1 MEFRKDFCPAH
12 SDATAIN
19 TLESTSYYQKTWG
32 VDDYLDEFLELVV
45 EVGYTNLRMVVV
57 KFRKGLDP
65 QIQNSI
71 ATMPYGRPLDTSP
84 GDWYK
89 AAKTIDQNQEAN
101 EAFQLASRPAPH
113 PAPCSTPISLV
124 KINPIPVNTDVG
136 LKKNPP
142 PPTCYRCHKTGHKAP
157 DCPDKYDI
165 RMSSVEELEMEIMV
179 RRDVMKME
187 KIPESEK
194 DFIPDNE

>member
-1 MEFRKDFCPAH
+1 MA
-12 SDATAIN
+12 AIN

-32 VDDYLDEFLELVV
+32 VEDYLDEFLELVL
-45 EVGYTNLRMVVV
+45 EAGYTNPRTVVV

-101 EAFQLASRPAPH
+101 EAFQLASH
-113 PAPCSTPISLV
+113 PAPCPAHHSTPTSLV
-124 KINPIPVNTDVG
+124 KINPTPVNMDAG
-136 LKKNPP
+136 LKKNLPA
-142 PPTCYRCHKTGHKAP
+142 PTCYRCHKTRHKAP
-157 DCPDKYDI
+157 NCPNKYDT
-165 RMSSVEELEMEIMV
+165 RMSSIEELEMEIMV
-179 RRDVMKME
+179 RRDTE
-187 KIPESEK
+187 KIEKATPESEK
-194 DFIPDNE
+194 DFVSDNK

>member
-1 MEFRKDFCPAH
+1 MEA
-12 SDATAIN
+12 
-19 TLESTSYYQKTWG
+19 
-32 VDDYLDEFLELVV
+32 
-45 EVGYTNLRMVVV
+45 GYTDLTTVVV

-89 AAKTIDQNQEAN
+89 VAKTIDQNREAN
-101 EAFQLASRPAPH
+101 EAFQLASHPALCPAPH
-113 PAPCSTPISLV
+113 STPISLV
-124 KINPIPVNTDVG
+124 KTNPIPVNTDVG

-142 PPTCYRCHKTGHKAP
+142 PPTCYRCHKTRHKAP
-157 DCPDKYDI
+157 NCPDKYNI

-179 RRDVMKME
+179 RRDVMKVE
-187 KIPESEK
+187 KIPELEK